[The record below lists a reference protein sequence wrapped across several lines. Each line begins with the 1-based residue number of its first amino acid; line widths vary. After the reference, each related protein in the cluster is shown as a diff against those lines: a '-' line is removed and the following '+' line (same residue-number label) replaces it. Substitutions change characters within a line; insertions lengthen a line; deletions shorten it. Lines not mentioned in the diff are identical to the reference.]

1 MNQARTMA
9 RHSGEAAVQP
19 LSLRG
24 VRLLLGLL
32 ALALASGC
40 STLRGTPTRY
50 QPTAEVV
57 SRINLSAQDLA
68 DLQAAGSEVERNLLQ
83 NKAIAVIDLQFHQFV
98 RDLMADRSDASAAAA
113 GTTLG
118 ASTAGAFVDSVK
130 AKTNYALFAAG
141 VVGAFGIVDK
151 SYFYEK
157 TVPALVAAMGAAR
170 AQVLV
175 RMRGSQRDPL
185 GAYDGTAALADLED
199 YFSAGTVLSAI
210 AEITA
215 RADSDRKAS
224 LAEVRALELPSDAE
238 ITRRKTI
245 SGAIFAIDDA
255 GLDKARKALVAL
267 GLPEQKTAKEA
278 RAALLK
284 ALRPPTPERIG
295 QVEKALKD
303 NGLLK

>member
-1 MNQARTMA
+1 MMKTT
-9 RHSGEAAVQP
+9 HPEALVSRPPTLFFVA
-19 LSLRG
+19 
-24 VRLLLGLL
+24 RLLMGLAVLLL
-32 ALALASGC
+32 ATGC

-50 QPTAEVV
+50 QPTADVV
-57 SRINLSAQDLA
+57 SKINLVPQDLA
-68 DLQAAGSEVERNLLQ
+68 DLQAADTELDRNLLQ

-170 AQVLV
+170 ANVLV
-175 RMRGSQRDPL
+175 RIRGSQRDTI
-185 GAYDGTAALADLED
+185 GAYDGTAALADLEE
-199 YFSAGTVLSAI
+199 YFSAGTVLAAI

-215 RADSDRKAS
+215 RADSDKKAS
-224 LAEVRALELPSDAE
+224 LDEVRALEVPSDAE
-238 ITRRKTI
+238 ITRRKQI
-245 SGAIFAIDDA
+245 SGAIFAINDA
-255 GLDKARKALVAL
+255 SMDKAKKALAQL
-267 GLPEQKTAKEA
+267 GVPEQKTVKDT

-284 ALRPPTPERIG
+284 ALRPPTPERIAL
-295 QVEKALKD
+295 VEKALKD

>member
-1 MNQARTMA
+1 MTKTHSELLEPNWFSARAIRFLIGLM
-9 RHSGEAAVQP
+9 V
-19 LSLRG
+19 
-24 VRLLLGLL
+24 LL
-32 ALALASGC
+32 LASGC

-57 SRINLSAQDLA
+57 SKINLVPQDLA
-68 DLQAAGSEVERNLLQ
+68 DLQAANSEVDRNTLQ

-98 RDLMADRSDASAAAA
+98 RDLVADRSDTSAAAA

-141 VVGAFGIVDK
+141 VVGVSGIIDK

-170 AQVLV
+170 AGVLV
-175 RMRGSQRDPL
+175 RIRSSQRDPI
-185 GAYDGTAALADLED
+185 GAYDGTAALADLEE
-199 YFSAGTVLSAI
+199 YYSAGTVLSAI

-215 RADSDRKAS
+215 RADSDKKAS
-224 LAEVRALELPSDAE
+224 LDEVRTLEVPSDAE
-238 ITRRKTI
+238 ITRRKNI
-245 SGAIFAIDDA
+245 SSAIFAINDSSM
-255 GLDKARKALVAL
+255 DKGNKALAQL
-267 GLPEQKTAKEA
+267 GLPEQKNAKET

-295 QVEKALKD
+295 LVEKALKD

>member
-1 MNQARTMA
+1 MDKDMA
-9 RHSGEAAVQP
+9 AGRPCEGLGRAASRA
-19 LSLRG
+19 LLMAA
-24 VRLLLGLL
+24 LLLL
-32 ALALASGC
+32 AGGC
-40 STLRGTPTRY
+40 STLRGTPVRY
-50 QPTAEVV
+50 QPAAEIVAK
-57 SRINLSAQDLA
+57 INLVPQDLA
-68 DLQAAGSEVERNLLQ
+68 DLQAAASETERNQLQ
-83 NKAIAVIDLQFHQFV
+83 NKAMAVIDQQFHQFV

-170 AQVLV
+170 ANVLL
-175 RMRGSQRDPL
+175 RIRSSQRDAI

-199 YFSAGTVLSAI
+199 YYSAGTVLAAI

-215 RADSDRKAS
+215 RADGDKKAALDELRS
-224 LAEVRALELPSDAE
+224 LEVPGDAE
-238 ITRRKTI
+238 IARRKQI
-245 SGAIFAIDDA
+245 SSAIFAISDA
-255 GLDKARKALVAL
+255 SMDKAKKALVQLA
-267 GLPEQKTAKEA
+267 LPEQKTAKEA
-278 RAALLK
+278 RVALLK
-284 ALRPPTPERIG
+284 ALRPPTPERIAL
-295 QVEKALKD
+295 VEKALKD